1 MCGHGCRYA
10 GYATDVRTPRSRI
23 SAIVAALAFALV
35 AVSTASAQ
43 ALRLAA
49 PQDCPTNGGC
59 AVGLA
64 HTYGISVVPSFV
76 ALTDPDGGVGAL
88 DDHLAEVAVVFST
101 NPDAGRSDLVRLA
114 DDRDMLGSE
123 ALMPV
128 FRTATIKRFS
138 TADQKLLRARV
149 RLTGALLTTRD
160 LRGMNQLVR
169 DGRIPEAIAG
179 EWVEGK
185 GLTSLERHPV
195 VRPGP
200 RILIGREAFDEST
213 LVAETYA
220 EALRGVGF
228 RVTVVDVKGY
238 RPEIFTAYGKQRINA
253 NIDYASSLL
262 RYVAPKANAKA
273 LGAIRGAL
281 VAPLA
286 KKGLEA
292 LAPAQA
298 ADSNTFMMFRSAAAA
313 LGITRLSDLRGHFPV
328 AAR

>member
-1 MCGHGCRYA
+1 MAC
-10 GYATDVRTPRSRI
+10 
-23 SAIVAALAFALV
+23 ALV

-49 PQDCPTNGGC
+49 PQDCPTNAGC

-64 HTYGISVVPSFV
+64 NTYGINVVPSFV
-76 ALTDPDGGVGAL
+76 ALADPDVGVGAL
-88 DDHLAEVAVVFST
+88 DDRLAEVAVVFST
-101 NPDAGRSDLVRLA
+101 NPDADRPDLVRLA
-114 DDRDMLGSE
+114 DDRGMLGSE

-128 FRTATIKRFS
+128 FRTATIKRFAP
-138 TADQKLLRARV
+138 ADQKLLRARV

-185 GLTSLERHPV
+185 GLTTVSGHPAA
-195 VRPGP
+195 RPGP
-200 RILIGREAFDEST
+200 RILMGREAFDESS

-228 RVTVVDVKGY
+228 RVTVVDVNGY
-238 RPEIFTAYGKQRINA
+238 RPEVFAAYRKGRINA
-253 NIDYASSLL
+253 DIDYASSLL
-262 RYVAPKANAKA
+262 RYVSPKATAKTVK
-273 LGAIRGAL
+273 AIRGAL
-281 VAPLA
+281 VGPLA
-286 KKGLEA
+286 TKGLEA

-298 ADSNTFMMFRSAAAA
+298 SDSNTFMMLRSSAAA
-313 LGITRLSDLRGHFPV
+313 LGITRLSDLRGHFP
-328 AAR
+328 AATR